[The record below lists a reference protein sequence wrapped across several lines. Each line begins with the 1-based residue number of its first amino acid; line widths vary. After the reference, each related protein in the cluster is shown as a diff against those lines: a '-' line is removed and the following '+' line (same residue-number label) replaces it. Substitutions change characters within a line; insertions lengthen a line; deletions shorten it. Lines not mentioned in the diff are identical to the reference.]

1 MASTFYLIVHR
12 AADNTPTSVKTVDNM
27 EAAEKY
33 LGGVARNAMKFDMT
47 IASRS
52 TSGIT
57 FADGKSVTVAP
68 IE

>member
-33 LGGVARNAMKFDMT
+33 LGGVARNAVKFDLIVT
-47 IASRS
+47 ARS
-52 TSGIT
+52 ANGIT

-68 IE
+68 ID